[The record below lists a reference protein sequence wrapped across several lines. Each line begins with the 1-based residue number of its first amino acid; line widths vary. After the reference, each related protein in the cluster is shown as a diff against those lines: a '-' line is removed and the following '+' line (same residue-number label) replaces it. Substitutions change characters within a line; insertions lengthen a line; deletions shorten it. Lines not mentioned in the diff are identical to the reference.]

1 MKNFKDSEL
10 TSFLGFFLVVSI
22 MDKQSTIEASLIDAG
37 LNNSKKSPGNTK
49 VMQNNSSSYNFI
61 SLSINKASN
70 KVDRNN
76 LKIFNS
82 YGQSCKFYNNFHVCI
97 SSHPQ

>member
-1 MKNFKDSEL
+1 
-10 TSFLGFFLVVSI
+10 
-22 MDKQSTIEASLIDAG
+22 MDKNSTNEASLIDAG
-37 LNNSKKSPGNTK
+37 LNNSERALENTK
-49 VMQNNSSSYNFI
+49 FMQNNSSSFNFVC
-61 SLSINKASN
+61 LSIKKASN